1 MIPIIRAAAA
11 VVAAGAVVLSP
22 QMALAQQGQPF
33 PSRPARIIV
42 PFPPGQA
49 ADIFAR
55 LAADRLTATWGQTV
69 LVENR
74 AGGAGV
80 IGAEAAARA
89 KPDGYT
95 VLMGSAGPISINPHV
110 FAKLPYDVQK
120 DFVPLAQIVSLP
132 LVIVAHPSLPV
143 RSVKELIALARAR
156 PGEVQFASAGLA
168 TSQHLAGELFTSM
181 AGVKMVHVPYKGSGA
196 ALQDLLG
203 GHVTLMFDSL
213 TSALPSIQS
222 GKLRALGVTTRERV
236 PAAKD
241 IPAIGEQLAGYEA
254 VGWIGALG
262 IAGTPSELVARW
274 TADLAAIVKEPAT
287 RERILAQAS
296 VPGALS
302 GAEFGAFLRQQN
314 DLWGKVVRTS
324 GTRLD

>member
-1 MIPIIRAAAA
+1 MMIPIIPVVAAAA
-11 VVAAGAVVLSP
+11 CAC
-22 QMALAQQGQPF
+22 ALAGLVAPASAQSF

-55 LAADRLTATWGQTV
+55 LVADRLTVAWGQPV
-69 LVENR
+69 VVENR

-89 KPDGYT
+89 RPDGYT

-110 FAKLPYDVQK
+110 FARLPYDVAR
-120 DFVPLAQIVSLP
+120 DFVPLVQVVDLP

-143 RSVKELIALARAR
+143 RTVGELIALARKR
-156 PGEVQFASAGLA
+156 PGEMQFASAGLA
-168 TSQHLAGELFTSM
+168 TSQHLAAELFNAT
-181 AGVKMVHVPYKGSGA
+181 ARLDMVHVAYKGSGP

-213 TSALPSIQS
+213 TSALPSIQN

-236 PAAKD
+236 AAAPD
-241 IPAIGEQLAGYEA
+241 IPPVAERLPGYEA
-254 VGWIGALG
+254 VGWIGVLG
-262 IAGTPSELVARW
+262 VSGTPQELIARW
-274 TADLAAIVKEPAT
+274 TQDVAAIVREPAT
-287 RERILAQAS
+287 RERIIAQAS
-296 VPGALS
+296 VPASRS
-302 GAEFGAFLRQQN
+302 GAEFGAFLRAQGE
-314 DLWGKVVRTS
+314 LWGKVVKLS

>member
-11 VVAAGAVVLSP
+11 VAVATLCAVASQP
-22 QMALAQQGQPF
+22 SSAQPF
-33 PSRPARIIV
+33 PARPARIIV

-49 ADIFAR
+49 ADTFAR
-55 LAADRLTATWGQTV
+55 LAAERLSATWGQTV
-69 LVENR
+69 IVENR

-110 FAKLPYDVQK
+110 FSKLPYDAQK
-120 DFVPLAQIVSLP
+120 DFVPLAQIVALP

-156 PGEVQFASAGLA
+156 PGQLQYASAGPA

-181 AGVKMVHVPYKGSGA
+181 AGVKMVHVPYKGSGP

-203 GHVTLMFDSL
+203 GHVTLMMDSL

-222 GKLRALGVTTRERV
+222 GKLRAIGVTTRERV
-236 PAAKD
+236 SSAPA
-241 IPAIGEQLAGYEA
+241 IPTIGEQLPGYEA

-262 IAGTPSELVARW
+262 IAGTPPDVTVRW
-274 TADLAAIVKEPAT
+274 TTDLAAIIREPAM
-287 RERILAQAS
+287 RDRIVAQAA
-296 VPGALS
+296 VPATLS
-302 GAEFGAFLRQQN
+302 GAEFGTFLLQQHE
-314 DLWGKVVRTS
+314 LWGKVVRLS

>member
-1 MIPIIRAAAA
+1 MIPINRAAAA
-11 VVAAGAVVLSP
+11 AAVMILLTAASGPAP
-22 QMALAQQGQPF
+22 AQTF
-33 PSRPARIIV
+33 PSRTPRIIV

-55 LAADRLTATWGQTV
+55 LMADRLTQSWGQTV
-69 LVENR
+69 IVENR
-74 AGGAGV
+74 AGGAGM
-80 IGAEAAARA
+80 IGAEAAARS

-95 VLMGSAGPISINPHV
+95 ILMGSAGPISINPHV
-110 FAKLPYDVQK
+110 FSKLPYDVQK
-120 DFVPLAQIVSLP
+120 DFVPLAQVVSLP

-143 RSVKELIALARAR
+143 KSVKELIALAKAR
-156 PGEVQFASAGLA
+156 PGQVQFASAGPA

-181 AGVKMVHVPYKGSGA
+181 AGVKMVHVPYKGSGP

-203 GHVTLMFDSL
+203 GHVTLLFDSL

-236 PAAKD
+236 AAAPD

-254 VGWIGALG
+254 VGWVGALG
-262 IAGTPSELVARW
+262 VTGTPPDLIARW
-274 TADLAAIVKEPAT
+274 ISDLAAIVKEQAT

-296 VPGALS
+296 VPGVLS
-302 GAEFGAFLRQQN
+302 GPEFGAFLRQQSE
-314 DLWGKVVRTS
+314 LWGRVVRLS

>member
-1 MIPIIRAAAA
+1 MIPIIRA
-11 VVAAGAVVLSP
+11 VAAC
-22 QMALAQQGQPF
+22 ALAGWMAHAPAQSF

-55 LAADRLTATWGQTV
+55 LVADRLTTTWGQSV
-69 LVENR
+69 IVENR

-110 FAKLPYDVQK
+110 FSKLPYDVNK
-120 DFVPLAQIVSLP
+120 DFVPLAQVVDLP

-143 RSVKELIALARAR
+143 KSVSELIALARKR
-156 PGEVQFASAGLA
+156 PGQMQFASAGLA
-168 TSQHLAGELFTSM
+168 TSQHLAAELFNAT
-181 AGVKMVHVPYKGSGA
+181 AKINMVHVAYKGSGP

-236 PAAKD
+236 AAAPD
-241 IPAIGEQLAGYEA
+241 IPPIGAQLPGYEA
-254 VGWIGALG
+254 VGWIGSLG
-262 IAGTPSELVARW
+262 VAGTPPELVTRW
-274 TADLAAIVKEPAT
+274 TQDIAAIVREPAT
-287 RERILAQAS
+287 RDRIIAQAS
-296 VPGALS
+296 VPANRS
-302 GAEFGAFLRQQN
+302 GAEFGAFLRAQGE
-314 DLWGKVVRTS
+314 LWGKVVRLS

>member
-11 VVAAGAVVLSP
+11 VAVATLCSAA
-22 QMALAQQGQPF
+22 ALPSAAQPF

-49 ADIFAR
+49 ADTFAR
-55 LAADRLTATWGQTV
+55 LAAERLSATWGQTV
-69 LVENR
+69 VVENR
-74 AGGAGV
+74 AGGAGM

-110 FAKLPYDVQK
+110 FSKLPYDAQK
-120 DFVPLAQIVSLP
+120 DFVPLAQVVALP

-143 RSVKELIALARAR
+143 RSVKELLALARSR
-156 PGEVQFASAGLA
+156 PGQLQYASAGPA
-168 TSQHLAGELFTSM
+168 TSQHLAGELFASTG
-181 AGVKMVHVPYKGSGA
+181 GVKMVHVPYKGSGP

-203 GHVTLMFDSL
+203 GHVTLMVDSL

-222 GKLRALGVTTRERV
+222 GRLRAIGVTTRERV
-236 PAAKD
+236 PAAPS
-241 IPAIGEQLAGYEA
+241 IPAIGEQLPGYEA

-262 IAGTPSELVARW
+262 VAGTPPDVVARW
-274 TADLAAIVKEPAT
+274 SNDLAALVKEPAM
-287 RERILAQAS
+287 RERIVAQAA
-296 VPGALS
+296 VPATLAGPA
-302 GAEFGAFLRQQN
+302 FGAFLAQQHE
-314 DLWGKVVRTS
+314 LWGKVVRLS
-324 GTRLD
+324 GTQLD

>member
-11 VVAAGAVVLSP
+11 VAVATLCSTA
-22 QMALAQQGQPF
+22 ALPSAAQPF

-49 ADIFAR
+49 ADTFAR
-55 LAADRLTATWGQTV
+55 LAAERLSATWGQTV
-69 LVENR
+69 VVENR
-74 AGGAGV
+74 AGGAGM

-110 FAKLPYDVQK
+110 FSKLPYDAQK
-120 DFVPLAQIVSLP
+120 DFVPLAQVVALP

-143 RSVKELIALARAR
+143 RSVKELLALARSR
-156 PGEVQFASAGLA
+156 PGQLQYASAGPA
-168 TSQHLAGELFTSM
+168 TSQHLAGELFASTG
-181 AGVKMVHVPYKGSGA
+181 GVKMVHVPYKGSGP

-203 GHVTLMFDSL
+203 GHVTLMVDSL

-222 GKLRALGVTTRERV
+222 GRLRAIGVTTRERV
-236 PAAKD
+236 PAAPS
-241 IPAIGEQLAGYEA
+241 IPAIGEQLPGYEA

-262 IAGTPSELVARW
+262 VAGTPPDVVARW
-274 TADLAAIVKEPAT
+274 SNDLAALAKE
-287 RERILAQAS
+287 R
-296 VPGALS
+296 GADALIT
-302 GAEFGAFLRQQN
+302 GNG
-314 DLWGKVVRTS
+314 G
-324 GTRLD
+324 

>member
-1 MIPIIRAAAA
+1 MTTTIGL
-11 VVAAGAVVLSP
+11 GALVSTGLVLAP
-22 QMALAQQGQPF
+22 AFAQSF
-33 PSRPARIIV
+33 PARPARIIV

-55 LAADRLTATWGQTV
+55 LAADRLSVTWGQTV
-69 LVENR
+69 IVENR

-110 FAKLPYDVQK
+110 FSKLPYDVQK
-120 DFVPLAQIVSLP
+120 DFVPLAQLVALP

-143 RSVKELIALARAR
+143 KSVKELIALARAR
-156 PGEVQFASAGLA
+156 PGQVQFASAGPA
-168 TSQHLAGELFTSM
+168 TSQHLAAELFTTS
-181 AGVKMVHVPYKGSGA
+181 AGVKMVHVPYKGSGP

-222 GKLRALGVTTRERV
+222 GRLRALGVTTRERV
-236 PAAKD
+236 PAAPN
-241 IPAIGEQLAGYEA
+241 IPTIGEQLAGYEA
-254 VGWIGALG
+254 VGWIGGLG
-262 IAGTPSELVARW
+262 IAGTPPEILTRW
-274 TADLAAIVKEPAT
+274 TSDMAAVVKEAAT
-287 RERILAQAS
+287 RERILAQAA
-296 VPGALS
+296 VPGTHA
-302 GAEFGAFLRQQN
+302 GAEFGAFLRQQHE
-314 DLWGKVVRTS
+314 LWGKVVRLS